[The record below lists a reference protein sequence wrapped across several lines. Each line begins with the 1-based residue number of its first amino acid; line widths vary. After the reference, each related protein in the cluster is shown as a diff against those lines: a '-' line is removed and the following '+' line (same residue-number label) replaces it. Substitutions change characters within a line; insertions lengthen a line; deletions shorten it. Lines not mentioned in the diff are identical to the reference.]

1 MGRGIDQSKPQMVM
15 LGTLSSGPDSGFL
28 ERVIAGPYRFAHGR
42 VIFIRIGDGNEEMK
56 ASAFLVCTLTVS

>member
-1 MGRGIDQSKPQMVM
+1 MVM